1 MFWLKKFPSG
11 ETVITHFNLK
21 ITYEDENFE
30 IKFPD
35 KTVTKIKKKIIV
47 KDETGKKEYP
57 VNKFNE
63 IEIRKGYSVI
73 LNKAIIKIEHQDIE
87 KITITPDGK
96 QYRRFPICYNEDYE
110 DDEQLIQKNVINSD
124 DFKVIRRNLNSI
136 LILPNGESTVFFK
149 NNIKITHKLDG
160 SRIEQDENGLKTI
173 VNPNKTVE
181 THGNTTITTY
191 QGGTK
196 IIEHKRS

>member
-30 IKFPD
+30 IKFPE
-35 KTVTKIKKKIIV
+35 KTVTKIGKKIIV
-47 KDETGKKEYP
+47 KNENGEKEY
-57 VNKFNE
+57 NAYKFNE
-63 IEIRKGYSVI
+63 IEKRKGYSVI
-73 LNKAIIKIEHQDIE
+73 LNKAIIKMEHREEIE
-87 KITITPDGK
+87 KVTITPDGK

-110 DDEQLIQKNVINSD
+110 DYEDDEELVQKNVINSD

-160 SRIEQDENGLKTI
+160 SRIEQDENGLKI
-173 VNPNKTVE
+173 VNPNKTIE
-181 THGNTTITTY
+181 INKNITITTY
-191 QGGTK
+191 EGGTK
-196 IIEHKRS
+196 NYRT